1 MIIETFGKERFDFVK
16 LTNNAYNKQRKEFY
30 NETGVLLPTFQRL
43 KVFGKLKDL
52 RILVNPLT
60 VTVIKDSTEIIQVKF
75 KTGFITDL
83 ASTPNIIRGLIDNDD
98 PQMLPAVL
106 LHDYH
111 FTTHYLSFRNT
122 NKLFKKTLI
131 ESGYNRLKSFIA
143 YTAVNSIFARRRW
156 NKAQKRMAW
165 TLATTE
171 RFEHN

>member
-122 NKLFKKTLI
+122 NKRDK
-131 ESGYNRLKSFIA
+131 N
-143 YTAVNSIFARRRW
+143 V
-156 NKAQKRMAW
+156 
-165 TLATTE
+165 
-171 RFEHN
+171 